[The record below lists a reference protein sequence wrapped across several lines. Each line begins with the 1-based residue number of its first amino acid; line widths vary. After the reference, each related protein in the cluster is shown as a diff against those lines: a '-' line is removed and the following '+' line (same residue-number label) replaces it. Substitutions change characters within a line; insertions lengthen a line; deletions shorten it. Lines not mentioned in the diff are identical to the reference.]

1 MEGLYGRVSPLPPA
15 ISEGIAPVNAPPGGV
30 SWCHPPTHVPRIDRN
45 LQEVSCLAVALGR
58 KLCGKEA
65 IAHSTSGIPPLPAAE
80 TDPTYFHVYHP
91 PNSCSVDRD
100 RWSPHAAIA
109 ECCPQG
115 ERGEGR
121 DFWKIPRFCHSA
133 SLLCRRSPKS
143 LVTGRIQP
151 VFNSFSVTLNGNFL
165 KLLLKRAHVNQ

>member
-1 MEGLYGRVSPLPPA
+1 MSVSRRLWEVEGLYGRVSPLPPA
-15 ISEGIAPVNAPPGGV
+15 ISAGIAPVNAPPGGV
-30 SWCHPPTHVPRIDRN
+30 SWCHPPTYVPRIDRN

-115 ERGEGR
+115 KRGGGKELWQILLWR
-121 DFWKIPRFCHSA
+121 NCA
-133 SLLCRRSPKS
+133 SFPWRLLQSP
-143 LVTGRIQP
+143 VTGRIKLALTL
-151 VFNSFSVTLNGNFL
+151 FLWHGTVTL
-165 KLLLKRAHVNQ
+165 